1 MFVGREA
8 DLEELSRLW
17 RKRVASLVT
26 CRGRRRIGKS
36 TLIEEFARRSGARF
50 LKLEGKAP
58 EPGMSNKVQLAT
70 FIEQLR
76 RQTKTRVRSLA
87 NWSEAF
93 AALDAELDAAKTVVL
108 LDEISWM
115 GKYDVGFPG
124 ELKIAW
130 DNLFKKHDRTI
141 VFLCGSVSTWIA
153 KNILNNTGFVGRAS
167 CNFVV
172 RELPLD
178 ACVKFWGRKAA
189 RTATRDIVDVLSV
202 TGGVP
207 RYLEEIDPSLSADE
221 NVRRMCFLPQALLRD
236 DFTKIFNVVFGE
248 NAVTKRTILERLS
261 ECPLTVAE
269 IAEALGVE
277 RSGTISTHLEDL
289 EVAGFVSEDAGL
301 VPGTDRTPKQMR
313 YRVCDNYTRFF
324 LKYIQPNART
334 IDSGSFRFN
343 ALETLKGWETMLGLQ
358 FENLVIANLPR
369 LLPALG
375 MGNVL
380 LKSAAPYRQSATR
393 RRKGCQIDLLLQ
405 ADRKVCVVEIK
416 RRATIGREVIDEV
429 ESKVRSLS
437 LPAGVSVRTAL
448 VYEGTLA
455 KSVEAEGYFDALVP
469 VESLMY
475 GSEKELAFGR
485 R

>member
-1 MFVGREA
+1 MFVGRESDLA
-8 DLEELSRLW
+8 DLDALW

-50 LKLEGKAP
+50 VKLEGKAP
-58 EPGMSNKVQLAT
+58 EPGMTNKIQLAS
-70 FIEQLR
+70 FLEQLR
-76 RQTKTRVRSLA
+76 RQTKTPVRSLA

-93 AALDAELDAAKTVVL
+93 AALDDELDARKTVVL

-115 GKYDVGFPG
+115 GKYDIGFSG

-167 CNFVV
+167 GNFVV
-172 RELPLD
+172 RELSLE

-189 RTATRDIVDVLSV
+189 RTSTRDIVDVLSV

-207 RYLEEIDPSLSADE
+207 RYLEEVDPSLSADE
-221 NVRRMCFLPQALLRD
+221 NIRRMCFLPQALLRD

-248 NAVTKRTILERLS
+248 NAVTKRMILEHLS
-261 ECPLTVAE
+261 ERPLSVSELAE
-269 IAEALGVE
+269 SLGVE
-277 RSGTISTHLEDL
+277 RSGTLSDHLEDL
-289 EVAGFVSEDAGL
+289 EVAGFVAEDAGL
-301 VPGTDRTPKQMR
+301 VPGTDRSSRLMR

-324 LKYIQPNART
+324 LRYIQPNART
-334 IDSGSFRFN
+334 IDNGTFRFN
-343 ALETLKGWETMLGLQ
+343 ALETLKGWESTLGLQ

-369 LLPALG
+369 LLKALG
-375 MGNVL
+375 MEHAL
-380 LKSAAPYRQSATR
+380 LKSAAPYRQSATKR
-393 RRKGCQIDLLLQ
+393 RAGCQIDLLLQ
-405 ADRKVCVVEIK
+405 SERKVCVVEIK
-416 RRATIGREVIDEV
+416 RRALIGREVEQEV
-429 ESKVRSLS
+429 EAKVRALA
-437 LPAGVSVRTAL
+437 LPRNVSVRTAL

-455 KSVEAEGYFDALVP
+455 KSVEADGYFDALVP
-469 VESLMY
+469 IERLM
-475 GSEKELAFGR
+475 GSDR
-485 R
+485 V

>member
-1 MFVGREA
+1 MFVGRESDLA
-8 DLEELSRLW
+8 DLDALW

-50 LKLEGKAP
+50 VKLEGKAP
-58 EPGMSNKVQLAT
+58 EPGMTNKIQLAS
-70 FIEQLR
+70 FLEQLR
-76 RQTKTRVRSLA
+76 RQTKTSVRSLA

-93 AALDAELDAAKTVVL
+93 AALDDELDARKTVVL

-167 CNFVV
+167 GNFVV
-172 RELPLD
+172 RELPLA

-189 RTATRDIVDVLSV
+189 RTSTRDIVDVLSV

-207 RYLEEIDPSLSADE
+207 RYLEEVDPSLSADE
-221 NVRRMCFLPQALLRD
+221 NIRRMCFLPQALLRD
-236 DFTKIFNVVFGE
+236 DFTKIFNVVFGG

-261 ECPLTVAE
+261 ERPLSVSE
-269 IAEALGVE
+269 LAEALGVE
-277 RSGTISTHLEDL
+277 RSGNLSEHLEDL
-289 EVAGFVSEDAGL
+289 EVAGFVAEDAGL
-301 VPGTDRTPKQMR
+301 VPGTDRPSRQMR

-324 LKYIQPNART
+324 LRYIQPNART
-334 IDSGSFRFN
+334 IDNGSFRFN
-343 ALETLKGWETMLGLQ
+343 ALETLRGWESTLGLQ

-369 LLPALG
+369 LLRALG
-375 MGNVL
+375 MEHAL
-380 LKSAAPYRQSATR
+380 LKSASPYRQSATKR
-393 RRKGCQIDLLLQ
+393 HAGCQIDLLLQ
-405 ADRKVCVVEIK
+405 SERKVCVVEIK
-416 RRATIGREVIDEV
+416 RRALIGREVEQEV
-429 ESKVRSLS
+429 EAKVRALA
-437 LPAGVSVRTAL
+437 LPQNVSVRTAL

-455 KSVEAEGYFDALVP
+455 KSVEADGYFDALVP
-469 VESLMY
+469 IEKLMNR
-475 GSEKELAFGR
+475 SS
-485 R
+485 

>member
-1 MFVGREA
+1 MFVGRES
-8 DLEELSRLW
+8 DLDDLSGLW

-50 LKLEGKAP
+50 VKLEGKAP
-58 EPGMSNKVQLAT
+58 EPGMSNRIQLAT
-70 FIEQLR
+70 FLEQLR
-76 RQTKTRVRSLA
+76 RQTKTPVRSLA

-93 AALDAELDAAKTVVL
+93 AALDAELDARKTVVL

-115 GKYDVGFPG
+115 GRYDVGFPG

-130 DNLFKKHDRTI
+130 DNLFKRHDRTI

-167 CNFVV
+167 CNLVV

-189 RTATRDIVDVLSV
+189 HTATRDIIDVLSV

-221 NVRRMCFLPQALLRD
+221 NIRRMCFAPQALLRD

-248 NAVTKRTILERLS
+248 NAVTKRKILERLS
-261 ECPLTVAE
+261 ERPLTVSE
-269 IAEALGVE
+269 LAEALGIE
-277 RSGTISTHLEDL
+277 RSGTLSGHLEDL
-289 EVAGFVSEDAGL
+289 EVAGFVAENAGL
-301 VPGTDRTPKQMR
+301 VPGTDSPSRQVR

-334 IDSGSFRFN
+334 IDSGSFRFH
-343 ALETLKGWETMLGLQ
+343 ALETLKGWESILGLQ
-358 FENLVIANLPR
+358 FENLVIANLPQ
-369 LLPALG
+369 LLKKLG
-375 MGNVL
+375 MDNVL
-380 LKSAAPYRQSATR
+380 LKSASPYRQPATKR
-393 RRKGCQIDLLLQ
+393 RRGCQIDLLLQ
-405 ADRKVCVVEIK
+405 SDRKVCIVEMK
-416 RRATIGREVIDEV
+416 RKAVIGREVEEEV
-429 ESKVRSLS
+429 EAKVRALG
-437 LPAGVSVRTAL
+437 LPRSVSVRTAL
-448 VYEGTLA
+448 VYEGMLA
-455 KSVEAEGYFDALVP
+455 KSVEADGYFDALVP
-469 VESLMY
+469 IEELMT
-475 GSEKELAFGR
+475 
-485 R
+485 